1 MPSFLLHI
9 PSISE
14 ILHLYKEDVRMEIY
28 SWVSS
33 LFLSGGGQTLTSRGG
48 FVQSLGP
55 RSLAGQAPHLCL
67 QAGRPAA
74 RISGVSRTPI
84 SVERVTCR

>member
-14 ILHLYKEDVRMEIY
+14 ILHLYKQGVRMEIY

-48 FVQSLGP
+48 FVQSLGDRLHKGSRAAP
-55 RSLAGQAPHLCL
+55 GVRWARLRTSAYRQAVLLLGFP
-67 QAGRPAA
+67 
-74 RISGVSRTPI
+74 
-84 SVERVTCR
+84 E